1 MPKALAAMLFGT
13 AYLAAII
20 AFSGVVYLRGL
31 ALVYADIIQYPILLG
46 AMAVLACLLVP
57 LSRTG
62 LPQAPRLQSQ
72 RRSCQV
78 IRPIISPLNSAAA
91 LFLSLIRKCRRPL
104 GFCCRRQTRSGS
116 GRRF

>member
-31 ALVYADIIQYPILLG
+31 ALVYADIIQYPARRYG
-46 AMAVLACLLVP
+46 GSRVFVSPLVP
-57 LSRTG
+57 HSI
-62 LPQAPRLQSQ
+62 PQAPRLQPQ

-78 IRPIISPLNSAAA
+78 IRPIYFAA
-91 LFLSLIRKCRRPL
+91 
-104 GFCCRRQTRSGS
+104 
-116 GRRF
+116 